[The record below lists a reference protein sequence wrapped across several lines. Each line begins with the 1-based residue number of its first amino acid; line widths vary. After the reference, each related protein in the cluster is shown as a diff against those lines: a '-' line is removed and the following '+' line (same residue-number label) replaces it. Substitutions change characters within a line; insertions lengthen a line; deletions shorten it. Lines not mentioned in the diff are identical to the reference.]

1 MMRLCVIR
9 GSFDEQLCVLQF
21 VLFYLYGFGSITDQ
35 LTTHEGLRLKFY
47 HCPAGKLTIGIG
59 RNLEDKG
66 ISEKEAVM
74 FLENDIEECIEDL
87 EKVVLQGFDLLPE
100 AVQLVLVDMR
110 FNLGPNRFRH
120 FKKMI
125 AAVKNQD
132 FDKAAAEMKNSRWY
146 RQVGRRAE
154 TLVNMMSSV

>member
-1 MMRLCVIR
+1 MNRDKEFHKKL
-9 GSFDEQLCVLQF
+9 
-21 VLFYLYGFGSITDQ
+21 TDQ
-35 LTTHEGLRLKFY
+35 LTTHEGLCLKPY

-74 FLENDIEECIEDL
+74 LLENDIEECIEDL
-87 EKVVLQGFDLLPE
+87 EIVFQGFDLLPE

-110 FNLGPNRFRH
+110 FNLGPGRFRQ

-132 FDKAAAEMKNSRWY
+132 FGKAAAEMKDSRWY

-154 TLVNMMSSV
+154 RLVNMMISA

>member
-1 MMRLCVIR
+1 MDRNNDFHKKL
-9 GSFDEQLCVLQF
+9 
-21 VLFYLYGFGSITDQ
+21 TDQ
-35 LTTHEGLRLKFY
+35 LTKHEGLRLKPY

-74 FLENDIEECIEDL
+74 LLENDIQECIEDL
-87 EKVVLQGFDLLPE
+87 GIVFQGFDLLPE

-110 FNLGPNRFRH
+110 FNLGPGRFRH

-125 AAVKNQD
+125 AAVKDKD
-132 FDKAAAEMKNSRWY
+132 FGKAGIEMKDSRWY

-154 TLVNMMSSV
+154 TLVKMMKGA

>member
-1 MMRLCVIR
+1 MHPDKEFHKKLA
-9 GSFDEQLCVLQF
+9 
-21 VLFYLYGFGSITDQ
+21 DQ
-35 LTTHEGLRLKFY
+35 LIKHEGLRLKPY

-66 ISEKEAVM
+66 ITEKEAVM
-74 FLENDIEECIEDL
+74 LLENDIQECLQDL
-87 EKVVLQGFDLLPE
+87 ETLFHAFDQLPE
-100 AVQLVLVDMR
+100 SVQRVLVDMR

-132 FDKAAAEMKNSRWY
+132 FIQAAAEMKDSRWY
-146 RQVGRRAE
+146 AQVGQRAR
-154 TLVNMMSSV
+154 TLVDMMQSA

>member
-1 MMRLCVIR
+1 MNT
-9 GSFDEQLCVLQF
+9 EKQF
-21 VLFYLYGFGSITDQ
+21 HEKLTDQ
-35 LTTHEGLRLKFY
+35 LTKHEGLRLKPY

-66 ISEKEAVM
+66 ITEKEAVM
-74 FLENDIEECIEDL
+74 LLENDIHECIEDL
-87 EKVVLQGFDLLPE
+87 KTIFQGFDLLPE
-100 AVQLVLVDMR
+100 PARRVLVDMR

-125 AAVKNQD
+125 AAVKDQD
-132 FDKAAAEMKNSRWY
+132 FGKAAAEMKDSRWY

-154 TLVNMMSSV
+154 TLVNMMTNA